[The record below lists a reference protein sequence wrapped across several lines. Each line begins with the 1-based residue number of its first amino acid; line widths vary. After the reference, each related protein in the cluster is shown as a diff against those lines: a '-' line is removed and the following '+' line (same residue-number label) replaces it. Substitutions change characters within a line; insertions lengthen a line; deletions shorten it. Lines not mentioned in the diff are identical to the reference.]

1 MALIQCRECGGQVSN
16 LATACPK
23 CGAPVQNEQA
33 NQSETAG
40 ITHISAPQSVQT
52 TFQRITLKLPDKKPI
67 FKDPFTMS
75 TGLVGGA
82 MLGILIIVAMV
93 IFGDIFKILFV
104 MSDAGITSGTGIIVV
119 ALVVIGICMAIGAA
133 LASSEAGK
141 PPEEKT
147 QLIEIPY
154 LCPYC
159 KKTVSHTH
167 WGRVTSIG
175 GDLQSIKCSVCGGT
189 TIVDWETT
197 VEDTDKHL

>member
-23 CGAPVQNEQA
+23 CGAPIPNEQA
-33 NQSETAG
+33 NQIRTTG
-40 ITHISAPQSVQT
+40 ITHISTPQSVQT
-52 TFQRITLKLPDKKPI
+52 TLQRITLKRPENKPK
-67 FKDPFTMS
+67 FKEPFTMS

-82 MLGILIIVAMV
+82 ILGLLTIGAMV

-104 MSDAGITSGTGIIVV
+104 LSDAGITSGTGIIVV
-119 ALVVIGICMAIGAA
+119 ALIVIGIGMAIGAA
-133 LASSEAGK
+133 LASLEAGK
-141 PPEEKT
+141 PPEEKA
-147 QLIEIPY
+147 QFIEIPY

-175 GDLQSIKCSVCGGT
+175 ADLQSIKCNVCGNIA
-189 TIVDWETT
+189 IVDWET
-197 VEDTDKHL
+197 VENNDKQI